1 MHMNPSREGTQ
12 SNFELPAQPQSNETD
27 NQQLEKAA
35 ETPAARPEQAGKQAK
50 QPVLPTTLDE
60 LPVADTPTIAIPGAD
75 DNARSQSDHRT
86 QSDDSDRIDPVWIN
100 KTKAVISQTR
110 NDPYEQKV
118 QMSKVK
124 AEYIEK
130 RFNKKLKTDEAHK

>member
-1 MHMNPSREGTQ
+1 M
-12 SNFELPAQPQSNETD
+12 
-27 NQQLEKAA
+27 
-35 ETPAARPEQAGKQAK
+35 
-50 QPVLPTTLDE
+50 LPTTLDD
-60 LPVADTPTIAIPGAD
+60 LPVADTPTIAIPAAD
-75 DNARSQSDHRT
+75 DNASTQSDHRS

-124 AEYIEK
+124 AEYIKK
-130 RFNKKLKTDEAHK
+130 RFNKQVKLDEAEKV

>member
-1 MHMNPSREGTQ
+1 MNPSREGTQ
-12 SNFELPAQPQSNETD
+12 PNFELPAQPRSSETD
-27 NQQLEKAA
+27 SQQLEKAA
-35 ETPAARPEQAGKQAK
+35 ETPAARPEQAGKQAQ

-75 DNARSQSDHRT
+75 DNAQAQPAHSGS
-86 QSDDSDRIDPVWIN
+86 SDDSDHIDPVWIN

-124 AEYIEK
+124 AEYIQK
-130 RFNKKLKTDEAHK
+130 RFNKQVKIDEAHK